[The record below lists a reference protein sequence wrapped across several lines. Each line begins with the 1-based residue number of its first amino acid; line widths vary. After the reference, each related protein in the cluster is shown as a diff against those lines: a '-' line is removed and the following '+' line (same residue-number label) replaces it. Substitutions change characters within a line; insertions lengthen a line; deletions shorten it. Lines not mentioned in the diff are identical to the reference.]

1 MWTISID
8 SLPPSLNQWYSG
20 VHWSKRTKT
29 KEEWSWKFLAATKEA
44 KLPDKIAHIQT
55 VHVTQFCKG
64 IVRDADNA
72 VVAAKLFGDFLKAQG
87 IIEDDGPKFIET
99 IVLTTKKGKENRTVI
114 LIS

>member
-1 MWTISID
+1 MFREGLFATGLAPFRVALVEFSNGHNVVIAG
-8 SLPPSLNQWYSG
+8 YA
-20 VHWSKRTKT
+20 
-29 KEEWSWKFLAATKEA
+29 FLLYE
-44 KLPDKIAHIQT
+44 LPDKIAHIQT